1 MSESDCSGNESGRF
15 NKAIKPEVSA
25 SGVTKGMFMSRA
37 TGFMC
42 AALALAAFGVTA
54 HAADRSTSKKDTYTF
69 GTLQAPGDAKVRL
82 DAAAWLTETGKY
94 DANRQAFD
102 ALWADKT
109 KSTLDKVAG
118 TFALGDADAAKLIA
132 DAKNPL
138 TPAPTSLPAVLQ
150 EGKKSTFFR
159 ANLALA
165 YSKAL
170 VNRKVF
176 EESLET
182 LKLFKAEQV
191 IDPASFLFFK
201 AVAEHGLMLKKEAN
215 ETISRLLDDVPTA
228 PERYRMVAALMLYDM
243 LAWQER
249 NILDKL
255 GTIGRKMD
263 NIQRRLALE
272 RGGKKTQKQ
281 QKDVVVRLD
290 ELIKE
295 IENMSDSDCPN
306 CPNGGNCPSGGQA
319 KSPSDGKPGSNIQAS
334 APQKDS
340 NGGDGKGPGH
350 VDDKK
355 VKALAE
361 VWGKLPARDR
371 EASMREL
378 TRDMDPRYREVIM
391 EYFRR
396 LASQPTTTTP

>member
-1 MSESDCSGNESGRF
+1 
-15 NKAIKPEVSA
+15 
-25 SGVTKGMFMSRA
+25 MSRV
-37 TGFMC
+37 TGLVC

-69 GTLQAPGDAKVRL
+69 GTLQAPAEIKVRL
-82 DAAAWLTETGKY
+82 DAANWLKETGKY
-94 DANRQAFD
+94 DSNRQAFD
-102 ALWADKT
+102 SLWADSNKI
-109 KSTLDKVAG
+109 SLLDKVSG
-118 TFALGDADAAKLIA
+118 TFALGDAAAAKLLA

-138 TPAPTSLPAVLQ
+138 SPAPTSLPDVLQ
-150 EGKKSTFFR
+150 NNKKSLFFR

-182 LKLFKAEQV
+182 MKLFKAEQV

-201 AVAEHGLMLKKEAN
+201 AVAEHGLLLKKEAN
-215 ETISRLLDDVPTA
+215 ETIARLLDDVPTA
-228 PERYRMVAALMLYDM
+228 PERYKMVASLMLYDM
-243 LAWQER
+243 LAWQDR
-249 NILDKL
+249 NVLDKL
-255 GTIGRKMD
+255 ATIGRKMD

-295 IENMSDSDCPN
+295 IENMSNSDSSSS
-306 CPNGGNCPSGGQA
+306 PNGGNCPSGGQA
-319 KSPSDGKPGSNIQAS
+319 KNGKDADNNAQKSSSPAKDDIIGTGSGPGSID
-334 APQKDS
+334 PKKIKD
-340 NGGDGKGPGH
+340 
-350 VDDKK
+350 
-355 VKALAE
+355 LTE
-361 VWGKLPARDR
+361 IWGKLPARDR
-371 EASMREL
+371 EAGMREL
-378 TRDMDPRYREVIM
+378 TRDMPPRYREIIM

-396 LASQPTTTTP
+396 LSTQTASSNP